1 MCFDFDSTPPIPHLH
16 GGSVQHRD
24 LTLVSPDGTEFMAFE
39 ATGEG
44 DVAVLVLPDVR
55 GLFYFYEELSL
66 RFAERGF
73 DAVAIDYFG
82 RTAGVAKRTEEWDF
96 MPHVKATAIDT
107 LTDDIRT
114 AVDHLKASNPDRKV
128 FIVGFC
134 FGGSNS
140 WHMAA
145 SNLGLAGVIG
155 FYGHPDRPGFPT
167 GAPSIMS
174 RIDDFSCPVLALQG
188 GDDPGIPVEVD
199 DAFRDAMDALGKQ
212 GEVIVYDGA
221 PHSFFD
227 RKHEEFQEASED
239 AWSRILQ
246 FIGDNS

>member
-24 LTLVSPDGTEFMAFE
+24 LTFVSADGTEFMAFE
-39 ATGEG
+39 ATGDG

-55 GLFYFYEELSL
+55 GLFRFYEELSL
-66 RFAERGF
+66 RFAERGI
-73 DAVAIDYFG
+73 DSVAIDYFG
-82 RTAGVAKRTEEWDF
+82 RTAGVAKRTEDWDF
-96 MPHVKATAIDT
+96 WPHVNATTIET
-107 LTDDIRT
+107 LTDDVRT
-114 AVDHLKASNPDRKV
+114 AVDHLKSSNPDRKV

-145 SNLGLAGVIG
+145 SDLGLAGVVG

-167 GAPSIMS
+167 GAPSILS
-174 RIDDFSCPVLALQG
+174 RVDDFSCPVLALQG
-188 GDDPGIPVEVD
+188 GDDPGIPVEFD
-199 DAFRDAMDALGKQ
+199 DAFRDAMEALDKD
-212 GEVIVYDGA
+212 GEVVVYEGA

-227 RKHEEFQEASED
+227 RKHEEFKDASDD

-246 FIGDNS
+246 FIADNS